1 MKQFLR
7 LFSYDILSFSCD
19 GEFSVLT
26 WLELELPGIGL
37 WACPWGVFR
46 EGWPRSQTH
55 SECGWRRLTTVWGL
69 RLNKRMIKRNPSTG
83 IPARFWI
90 CPFCSCCPRS
100 KPLPLWKLSNQ
111 VIGNLKLGHSK
122 TSSGCLLFRTWPQ
135 RQGKCWV
142 HYPVEFRSVFS
153 EERINFSPF
162 DDCSELTPTCH
173 LMDMPGFLLIYHL
186 RNSHTRSS
194 TVWLSSLIPTWLV
207 LWQFHSWTSSAAV
220 VVLLDACWCSRLS
233 GPHYHLLKVSPDI
246 FCAISVLVFD
256 LQYFIF
262 VKIQGYKK
270 LKEYYKG

>member
-69 RLNKRMIKRNPSTG
+69 RLNKRMKKRNPGTG

-111 VIGNLKLGHSK
+111 GIGNLKLGHSK
-122 TSSGCLLFRTWPQ
+122 TSSGCLLSRTWSQ

-153 EERINFSPF
+153 EEQINFSP
-162 DDCSELTPTCH
+162 
-173 LMDMPGFLLIYHL
+173 LMIAQNLLQH
-186 RNSHTRSS
+186 
-194 TVWLSSLIPTWLV
+194 VTWWICLASY
-207 LWQFHSWTSSAAV
+207 WS
-220 VVLLDACWCSRLS
+220 
-233 GPHYHLLKVSPDI
+233 I
-246 FCAISVLVFD
+246 I
-256 LQYFIF
+256 
-262 VKIQGYKK
+262 
-270 LKEYYKG
+270 